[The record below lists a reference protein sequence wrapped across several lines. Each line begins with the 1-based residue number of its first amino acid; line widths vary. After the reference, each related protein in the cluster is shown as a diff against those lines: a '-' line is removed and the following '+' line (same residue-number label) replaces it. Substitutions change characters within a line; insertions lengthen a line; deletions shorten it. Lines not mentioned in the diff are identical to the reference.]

1 MSRALEAAPGTMR
14 RLWSWLWS
22 WLRQVSGDAAYE
34 NYLRHA
40 SASRCLP
47 LTRSQFYVDSARRQY
62 STPSRCC

>member
-1 MSRALEAAPGTMR
+1 MSAQRAANAVR
-14 RLWSWLWS
+14 RLWS

-40 SASRCLP
+40 AAGAT
-47 LTRSQFYVDSARRQY
+47 LTRSQFYLDSVRRQY